1 MTISSLLNPQ
11 LSRVLFI
18 RGLDLFQRP
27 LFTRPAQAPFSTSHS
42 YRGVLGR
49 SVNLL
54 GAVLSQ
60 LDRGS
65 APKITRYA
73 ANGVCPS
80 SVHLD
85 STSRGCGVL
94 GGIAVE
100 ACGEIVFFDRDA

>member
-11 LSRVLFI
+11 LSQLLFI

-27 LFTRPAQAPFSTSHS
+27 LFTRAAQAPLSTSYS

-49 SVNLL
+49 IVSLL

-73 ANGVCPS
+73 ANGVCTS

-85 STSRGCGVL
+85 STSRGCGVS
-94 GGIAVE
+94 GGIADE
-100 ACGEIVFFDRDA
+100 ACGKIVFFDRDS